1 MWCSS
6 VALTMHLSPAVPIS
20 FLAHSRLA
28 HGAIARPGMYCGVR
42 LARRTTTHPSTTFR
56 SLTSRGCKRT
66 LLLLA
71 KSSQTGTS
79 ILSSTS
85 LCPPSARVADQRRV
99 RSVRRCYTRSCE
111 PLYTHADLLHPHYLC
126 THTHAVCAPLLH
138 TLVRALVHSCK
149 LCTLIQTFY
158 TRVTFA
164 HSCGRYVA
172 ATHARV
178 SPPLTLVQPFYTR
191 ATVSYPCHSAQMTC

>member
-28 HGAIARPGMYCGVR
+28 HGAIARPAMYCGVR
-42 LARRTTTHPSTTFR
+42 LARRTTTHPSTIFR

-99 RSVRRCYTRSCE
+99 RSVRRCYTRLYE
-111 PLYTHADLLHPHYLC
+111 P
-126 THTHAVCAPLLH
+126 CALMP
-138 TLVRALVHSCK
+138 TL
-149 LCTLIQTFY
+149 Y

-164 HSCGRYVA
+164 HSCGRCY
-172 ATHARV
+172 TRSCEPTLLHSFSSLHSF
-178 SPPLTLVQPFYTR
+178 SPFTLAQPFYTR
-191 ATVSYPCHSAQMTC
+191 ATVSYPCHSALMTAMCQTCSQHTLVLPCRTRTTEL